1 MNILLLYPK
10 STMLSAPMTWPPLGL
25 WYIAAQLEAQ
35 GHTTDF
41 IDMSLD
47 DRLPQDGQY
56 DQMWI
61 SANAPQMYEVRRI
74 AKVTENWE
82 HTKTV
87 IGGAGPWANPHAY
100 RQLGFN
106 EIVVGE
112 GDHPDTIRA
121 VLQLANNP
129 KGIQDTVFTP
139 TPHKDLDWVLPPIR
153 RWSTDY
159 YSYMVDQT
167 GRAYRMASVF
177 TARGC
182 PMSCAFCE
190 SGRTGVIWGNST
202 RYEPLSVVEFQIKE
216 ILSLG
221 FTGIAYYDDIF
232 ILNKHRTLEIL
243 KLHQKYGNIPWR
255 CFMRSDILVKHGGK
269 DYLERMK
276 DAGLIEI
283 FIGVESAS
291 NKIKENIHKGTTIE
305 QDTAVLQWCKELGIT
320 CKMSFVLGLPG
331 ESMESMK
338 ETRDWILKNRPHIA
352 QVDRLIPFP
361 GTPLTDHPEDYDLK
375 YETIPDEEW
384 FFRGK
389 YDENS
394 KSFVSTSHLT
404 REQIDDFW
412 HELEKTIKEE
422 GLSTYVH

>member
-10 STMLSAPMTWPPLGL
+10 SIMLSAPMTWPPLGL

-35 GHTTDF
+35 GHKTDF

-47 DRLPQDGQY
+47 DKLPQDGQY

-61 SANAPQMYEVRRI
+61 SANAPQMFEVRKI
-74 AKVTENWE
+74 VTITEKWRK
-82 HTKTV
+82 TKTV
-87 IGGAGPWANPHAY
+87 IGGAGPWANPTAY
-100 RQLGFN
+100 RELGFN
-106 EIVVGE
+106 LIVIGE
-112 GDHPDTIRA
+112 GDHPNTVKSI
-121 VLQLANNP
+121 LQLARNQP
-129 KGIQDTVFTP
+129 SDYKTIFSPIAHT
-139 TPHKDLDWVLPPIR
+139 DLDWVLPPIR
-153 RWSTDY
+153 RWSKDY
-159 YSYMVDQT
+159 HSYMTSQS
-167 GRAYRMASVF
+167 GQKYRMASIF
-177 TARGC
+177 TTRGC

-190 SGRTGVIWGNST
+190 SGRTGVIWGNTT

-216 ILSLG
+216 ILQLG

-232 ILNKHRTLEIL
+232 IMNKHRTLEIL
-243 KLHQKYGNIPWR
+243 KLHKKYGYVPWR
-255 CFMRSDILVKHGGK
+255 CFMRSDILVKHGGI

-276 DAGLIEI
+276 DSGLIEL
-283 FIGVESAS
+283 FVGVESAD
-291 NKIKENIHKGTTIE
+291 NQIKNNIHKGTTIE
-305 QDTAVLQWCKELGIT
+305 QDTKVLEWCKKLGIT

-331 ESMESMK
+331 ESMESMQK
-338 ETRDWILKNRPHIA
+338 TRDWILKNRPHIA

-361 GTPLTDHPEDYDLK
+361 GTPLTEHPEQYDLK

-404 REQIDDFW
+404 REQIDTFW
-412 HELEKTIKEE
+412 HDLEKTIRDE
-422 GLSTYVH
+422 GLSTYAH